1 MKNAPDTSFEGRSSK
16 DPYLCPR
23 FSLGEFVRQ
32 RLHRMIRIP
41 SRQAAGRSLTV
52 SPVEHRADSSSAEP
66 GPRALHGDHV
76 VASTHEADASLG
88 SEPPKNSR
96 IPRCT
101 AMSRGR
107 TAHWHWSWT
116 LVLSLPYFGVVCC
129 DARKTLGLP
138 APMAVPWISATVS
151 CCSLQEAS
159 HESLESSP
167 LNI

>member
-1 MKNAPDTSFEGRSSK
+1 MRTAPSLVSLIVKNAPDTSFEGRSSK

-96 IPRCT
+96 IPPSIPTLCRAALPCPVVEQRT
-101 AMSRGR
+101 GTGRGL
-107 TAHWHWSWT
+107 W
-116 LVLSLPYFGVVCC
+116 F
-129 DARKTLGLP
+129 
-138 APMAVPWISATVS
+138 
-151 CCSLQEAS
+151 
-159 HESLESSP
+159 
-167 LNI
+167 